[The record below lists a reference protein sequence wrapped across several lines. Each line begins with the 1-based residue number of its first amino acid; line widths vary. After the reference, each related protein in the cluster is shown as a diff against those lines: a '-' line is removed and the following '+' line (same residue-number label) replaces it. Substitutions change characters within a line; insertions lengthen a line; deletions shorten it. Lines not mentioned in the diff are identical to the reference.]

1 MNIMQYNNNYY
12 YYCHLYYSRSSIRR
26 TSHQYYRILLELAC
40 LVCVHVGGGCGRSL
54 NDLRVAIHEV
64 QHVDQQ
70 EESVALPGGGSCCYY
85 RQQWC

>member
-26 TSHQYYRILLELAC
+26 TSHQYYRVLLELAC
-40 LVCVHVGGGCGRSL
+40 LVCVHVGGGCGRRL

-70 EESVALPGGGSCCYY
+70 EESVAPPSGGSCCYY
-85 RQQWC
+85 RQQRC